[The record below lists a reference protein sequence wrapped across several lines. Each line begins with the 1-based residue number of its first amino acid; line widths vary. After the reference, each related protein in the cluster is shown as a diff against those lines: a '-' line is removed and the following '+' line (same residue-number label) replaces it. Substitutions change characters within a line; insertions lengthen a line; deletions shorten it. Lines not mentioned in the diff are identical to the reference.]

1 MRLLFLATAG
11 GAIGAGARHLVNV
24 AFARWLGTGYPWATL
39 TVNVVG
45 SALMGFLVA
54 MIMLKF
60 EGSIALRTFLAT
72 GILGGFTT
80 FSAFS
85 FDVFGLMERG
95 ETVMALGYVTVSVI
109 GSIVALMLGLALA
122 RGVFA

>member
-1 MRLLFLATAG
+1 MRLLILATAG

-24 AFARWLGTGYPWATL
+24 AFARWIGGDYPWATL

-45 SALMGFLVA
+45 SALMGFLIA

-60 EGSIALRTFLAT
+60 DGSIALRAFLAT

-95 ETVMALGYVTVSVI
+95 ETVLALGYIALSVI
-109 GSIVALMLGLALA
+109 GSIAALMLGFAFA
-122 RGVFA
+122 RGLFA

>member
-1 MRLLFLATAG
+1 MRLLFLATTG
-11 GAIGAGARHLVNV
+11 GAIGAGARHLLNV
-24 AFARWLGTGYPWATL
+24 AFARWFGTDYPWATL

-45 SALMGFLVA
+45 SALMGFLIA
-54 MIMLKF
+54 TIMVKF
-60 EGSIALRTFLAT
+60 DGSIVLRTFLAT

-85 FDVFGLMERG
+85 FDVFGLLERG
-95 ETVMALGYVTVSVI
+95 ETVLAFGYVAVSVI
-109 GSIVALMLGLALA
+109 GSIVALMLGFALA